1 MNSSSKAGI
10 LIDTSYLLPILGVE
24 VVGVT
29 KVLEILKRI
38 LLSGEID
45 IYYSPF
51 SLFEALGEVSRLNY
65 DPEIVEQG
73 LIAILEEFKVS
84 LPNTQAYMKALELKK
99 KGFRDLID
107 LLLYTSALA
116 NKLRFLTRDRELIEF
131 LEKHEEDTTSIL
143 PEDVFVEEFK

>member
-24 VVGVT
+24 VVGIT

-51 SLFEALGEVSRLNY
+51 SLFEALGKISRLNY

-131 LEKHEEDTTSIL
+131 LEKHEEDTTNIL